1 MYSRTIKSCS
11 LPYAWQQAVK
21 YVRKSPQRIK
31 FGGGTEIKH
40 ARDSQIQIIL
50 DNHGIE
56 DALKHIVH
64 PSDPFCIGKNGNP
77 SEERINAYIKEYSK
91 EYDASKFSYTYYDE
105 LSKFEVGRSY
115 ESGCSNSIN
124 FSYINLINKLRN
136 GLEFQV
142 KSNLPSNRNVV
153 TLLNNAKWDMLSSM
167 PCWNILW
174 IRFEKIDDNGVAWV
188 SIATW
193 YRSHDLTDAWESNFI
208 AQVTFIQK
216 EILDPLNAK
225 ILYWHESNASLHIY
239 EHNLDI
245 ANNIKTIS
253 LSPQLTQLQAR
264 YDYD

>member
-1 MYSRTIKSCS
+1 MYARTIKSCS

-21 YVRKSPQRIK
+21 YVRKSPEIIR

-40 ARDSQIQIIL
+40 ARDSKVQIIL
-50 DNHGIE
+50 DNHAIE
-56 DALKHIVH
+56 DAFRHTVH
-64 PSDPFCIGKNGNP
+64 PSDSFCTDKNGNP
-77 SEERINAYIKEYSK
+77 SEERINTYIREYTK
-91 EYDASKFSYTYYDE
+91 EYDASNFTYTYYDE
-105 LSKFEVGRSY
+105 LVNGFENEYGH
-115 ESGCSNSIN
+115 
-124 FSYINLINKLRN
+124 INLINKLKN
-136 GLEFQV
+136 GLKFQIG
-142 KSNLPSNRNVV
+142 SNLPSNRNVV
-153 TLLNNAKWDMLSSM
+153 TLLNNGKWDMLSSM

-174 IRFEKIDDNGVAWV
+174 IRFEKYEDGIVWV
-188 SIATW
+188 SVATW

-239 EHNLDI
+239 EHNLDM

-264 YDYD
+264 YDHD